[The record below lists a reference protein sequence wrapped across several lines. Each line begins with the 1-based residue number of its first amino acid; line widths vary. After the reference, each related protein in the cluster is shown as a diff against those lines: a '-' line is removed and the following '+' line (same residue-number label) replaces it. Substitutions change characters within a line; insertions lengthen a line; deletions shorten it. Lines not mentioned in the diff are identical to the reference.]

1 MHDFPDLPV
10 KKTSRPFICRA
21 ASTDLAACS
30 SSTSSALRSL
40 PAKGSAWHWHAISS
54 KPQKSTD
61 FGWVKR
67 HTALAPGSG
76 RVSEVLRP
84 NLEALLF
91 MLFLAD
97 LEPWLI
103 QGQKKE
109 KTWNNQNSQYHICGG
124 IHRKNAQQKH
134 QQLSRKL
141 SSVPRSSAMVAIG
154 VTVVAPGDP
163 IDPDPLSDSE
173 DATCMLR
180 TLERGRVP
188 KRLPDWAS
196 RESLPTSTDWHVLI
210 KVLIKTLIHR
220 LRSRA
225 RNWNGWPDAV

>member
-103 QGQKKE
+103 QGQKRKKHE
-109 KTWNNQNSQYHICGG
+109 TIKTPSITFAEEFIGKTPN
-124 IHRKNAQQKH
+124 KNI
-134 QQLSRKL
+134 
-141 SSVPRSSAMVAIG
+141 SSFPGNWVPCHESSAMVTIG

-188 KRLPDWAS
+188 KRLPGLGFKGEFAH
-196 RESLPTSTDWHVLI
+196 L
-210 KVLIKTLIHR
+210 
-220 LRSRA
+220 
-225 RNWNGWPDAV
+225 NWLTCADQSADQNADPSAPV

>member
-1 MHDFPDLPV
+1 MHDFPDFPV

-97 LEPWLI
+97 LAPWLI

-109 KTWNNQNSQYHICGG
+109 KHET
-124 IHRKNAQQKH
+124 
-134 QQLSRKL
+134 
-141 SSVPRSSAMVAIG
+141 
-154 VTVVAPGDP
+154 
-163 IDPDPLSDSE
+163 
-173 DATCMLR
+173 
-180 TLERGRVP
+180 
-188 KRLPDWAS
+188 
-196 RESLPTSTDWHVLI
+196 
-210 KVLIKTLIHR
+210 IKTPSIIFAEEFIGKTPNKNISSFQETEFRATIFRNGRHWGHCSHTWRSDRSGSAVR
-220 LRSRA
+220 LRGCHLHAADTGA
-225 RNWNGWPDAV
+225 RKSAEEATRLGFKGEFAHLNWLTCADQSADQNADPSAPV